1 MAVAYPFCGQCEK
14 PDKRMSKIQSSRF
27 LHIYFNS
34 LKGIRDMKGK
44 KLKTKKFLSL
54 LMFLLISILSITFTA
69 CNSNDDDA
77 TKITSPVVG
86 TWKGVYSTSTSGA
99 NLIFKSDGTYYLAVT
114 VKGSTSKGQGT
125 FEVSSGNKG
134 IIKIYDEKGNA
145 EDFWEFEMSSDNNK
159 MTTKAMSGSSSI
171 DWIRQ

>member
-1 MAVAYPFCGQCEK
+1 
-14 PDKRMSKIQSSRF
+14 
-27 LHIYFNS
+27 
-34 LKGIRDMKGK
+34 
-44 KLKTKKFLSL
+44 
-54 LMFLLISILSITFTA
+54 MFLLISILSITFTA

-159 MTTKAMSGSSSI
+159 MTTLVSRLNETTSI
-171 DWIRQ
+171 

>member
-1 MAVAYPFCGQCEK
+1 
-14 PDKRMSKIQSSRF
+14 
-27 LHIYFNS
+27 
-34 LKGIRDMKGK
+34 
-44 KLKTKKFLSL
+44 
-54 LMFLLISILSITFTA
+54 MFLLISILSITFTA
-69 CNSNDDDA
+69 CSSNDDDA

-99 NLIFKSDGTYYLAVT
+99 NLIFTSDGTYYLSVT
-114 VKGSTSKGQGT
+114 IKGSTSKGQGT

-134 IIKIYDEKGNA
+134 IIKIYDENGNA

-171 DWIRQ
+171 EWIRQ